1 VAGLLVAIPK
11 GLLWLMDLQD
21 FAGKHAGET
30 AFVIG
35 SGKSLDF
42 YDASFFADRLT
53 IGINHGWA
61 EKLDRVDY
69 MVTKYHSGAHDWVG
83 SDRVGVVV
91 VTKHDRGHLY
101 LETLQDNRMLV
112 VDHNDNTMEA
122 WGGEWP
128 DSGLVATHSSITTGM
143 HLAAVLGVKSIVMVG
158 ADCGTFD
165 DETNRDGYGVSR
177 NDNQKQVPWFR
188 GFDRQNVIVANI
200 LRERYGIN
208 VVSLL
213 PFVTPNME
221 GHRFESHAGVL
232 NA

>member
-1 VAGLLVAIPK
+1 
-11 GLLWLMDLQD
+11 
-21 FAGKHAGET
+21 
-30 AFVIG
+30 
-35 SGKSLDF
+35 
-42 YDASFFADRLT
+42 
-53 IGINHGWA
+53 
-61 EKLDRVDY
+61 
-69 MVTKYHSGAHDWVG
+69 MVTKVSRNAQDWVD
-83 SDRVGVVV
+83 SDRVGLVV
-91 VTKHDRGHLY
+91 VTKGLRGHRNLQR
-101 LETLQDNRMLV
+101 LQDDRMLV
-112 VDHNDNTMEA
+112 VDHNENTVER
-122 WGGEWP
+122 WDGEWP
-128 DSGLVATHSSITTGM
+128 ETGLVATHSSITTGM

-221 GHRFESHAGVL
+221 GHRFESYAGGL
-232 NA
+232 NV